1 MKFVNMLAKFTNLL
15 RSGMTDNT
23 KLDPIIYLCDERENL
38 LAENKL
44 LKEEIAELRKLIPSE
59 IDKLED
65 IKSYVREV
73 NSRRRNSRP
82 PI

>member
-1 MKFVNMLAKFTNLL
+1 M
-15 RSGMTDNT
+15 SE
-23 KLDPIIYLCDERENL
+23 IIPKIMVDWCEEREKIL
-38 LAENKL
+38 EENKL
-44 LKEEIAELRKLIPSE
+44 LKEAVAELKKLLPSE

>member
-1 MKFVNMLAKFTNLL
+1 
-15 RSGMTDNT
+15 MTDNT

>member
-1 MKFVNMLAKFTNLL
+1 MAESIPFMAPMTLQERINL
-15 RSGMTDNT
+15 SNSYEQ
-23 KLDPIIYLCDERENL
+23 I

-73 NSRRRNSRP
+73 NSRRRSSRP

>member
-1 MKFVNMLAKFTNLL
+1 M
-15 RSGMTDNT
+15 SE
-23 KLDPIIYLCDERENL
+23 IIPKIMVDWCKEREAI

-59 IDKLED
+59 IDKIED

-73 NSRRRNSRP
+73 NSRRRSSRP
-82 PI
+82 PL